1 MGSPDEQQHSTEA
14 PTVKYILLI
23 NVPAD
28 APADPEMIQRHM
40 AFAEA
45 AASRGKLVG
54 GDQLSDVATATTL
67 RRRGSDTI
75 VTDGPHAETK
85 EYLGGYYIIDAADLD
100 EAIEL
105 ARGVPL
111 NDGGSVEIRPIVDR

>member
-1 MGSPDEQQHSTEA
+1 M
-14 PTVKYILLI
+14 KYILLI

-28 APADPEMIQRHM
+28 APAEPDMLQRHM

-45 AASRGKLVG
+45 AAARGKLVG

-67 RRRGSDTI
+67 RRRSAETI

-85 EYLGGYYIIDAADLD
+85 EHLAGYYIIDATDLD
-100 EAIEL
+100 EAIDI
-105 ARGVPL
+105 AKGVPL
-111 NDGGSVEIRPIVDR
+111 NDGGSVEIRPIVEH

>member
-1 MGSPDEQQHSTEA
+1 
-14 PTVKYILLI
+14 VKYILLI

-28 APADPEMIQRHM
+28 ALAEPEMNQRHM

-45 AASRGKLVG
+45 AAGRGKLLG
-54 GDQLSDVATATTL
+54 GDQLGEVSTATTL
-67 RRRGSDTI
+67 RRQASETM

-85 EYLGGYYIIDAADLD
+85 EYLAGYYIIDAADLD
-100 EAIEL
+100 EAIDI

-111 NDGGSVEIRPIVDR
+111 NDGGSVEIRPIVEH

>member
-1 MGSPDEQQHSTEA
+1 
-14 PTVKYILLI
+14 VKYILLI
-23 NVPAD
+23 NVPID
-28 APADPEMIQRHM
+28 APAEPEMVQRHM

-54 GDQLSDVATATTL
+54 GDQLGNVSTATTL
-67 RRRGSDTI
+67 RRQASETI

-85 EYLGGYYIIDAADLD
+85 EYLGGYYLIDAADLD
-100 EAIEL
+100 EAIDI

-111 NDGGSVEIRPIVDR
+111 NDGGSVEIRPVVER

>member
-1 MGSPDEQQHSTEA
+1 MGSPDEQPHSIEA

-67 RRRGSDTI
+67 RRRASETI

-111 NDGGSVEIRPIVDR
+111 NDGGSVEIRPIVER

>member
-67 RRRGSDTI
+67 RRRASETI

-85 EYLGGYYIIDAADLD
+85 EHLGGYYIIEAADLD

-111 NDGGSVEIRPIVDR
+111 NDGGSVEIRPIVER

>member
-1 MGSPDEQQHSTEA
+1 M
-14 PTVKYILLI
+14 KYILLI

-28 APADPEMIQRHM
+28 APAEPEMLQRHM

-67 RRRGSDTI
+67 RRRASETI

-85 EYLGGYYIIDAADLD
+85 EFLGGYYIIDCADLD
-100 EAIEL
+100 EAIEIG
-105 ARGVPL
+105 RGVPL
-111 NDGGSVEIRPIVDR
+111 SDGGSVEIRPIVER

>member
-1 MGSPDEQQHSTEA
+1 MGSPDEQPHSTEA

-67 RRRGSDTI
+67 RRRASETI

-111 NDGGSVEIRPIVDR
+111 NDGGSVEIRPIVER

>member
-1 MGSPDEQQHSTEA
+1 M
-14 PTVKYILLI
+14 KYILLI

-28 APADPEMIQRHM
+28 APAEPEMIQRHA

-45 AASRGKLVG
+45 AAARGKLAG
-54 GDQLSDVATATTL
+54 GDQLDDVSTATTL
-67 RRRGSDTI
+67 RRHASETI

-85 EYLGGYYIIDAADLD
+85 EFLGGYYLIDAADLD
-100 EAIEL
+100 EAIDI

-111 NDGGSVEIRPIVDR
+111 NDGGSVEIRPVVER